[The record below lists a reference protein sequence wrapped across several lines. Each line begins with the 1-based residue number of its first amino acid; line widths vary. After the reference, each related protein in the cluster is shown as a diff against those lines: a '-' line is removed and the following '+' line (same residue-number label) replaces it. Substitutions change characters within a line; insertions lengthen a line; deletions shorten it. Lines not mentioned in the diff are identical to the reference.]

1 MNQHQ
6 ASPPISR
13 HPGLALCSLHF
24 LIVWNLAVTQP
35 LFDLLSRYAE
45 FFVIRQS
52 APLDIILFVLLLFLG
67 FPILLLLPVWGMN
80 RIHKGIS
87 LSLLLCLLG
96 ACSAALA
103 AQALQS
109 VPQGPGSVIVA
120 GASLIGLLTV
130 VGYYR
135 FPVIRTFFT
144 MLSPSLVLVPVLFL
158 FFSPIST
165 LLFSQKS
172 VAVAQVEIDN
182 PPPIIM
188 VVFDEFPLT
197 SLLDENYQIDTVRYP
212 NFAALAEQSTWF
224 RNATTVSEETVVA
237 VPSLLT
243 GQYPDR
249 FRMPRASDY
258 PSNLFTLLG
267 KTYTFE
273 VNETRTQICPESL
286 CGNGIVRQITLL
298 GRMQSL
304 LSDLSIVYL
313 HLLTPHAW
321 RIHLPSITHDWM
333 NFTTVDKPMTEDTRN
348 RTRLHQWL
356 WKDIHLERP
365 IERPQQFIQFI
376 DSIRSTE
383 QPTLFFLHV
392 LLPHIPYRMLPS
404 GKHYTVQS
412 VLPRL
417 DKGKRGDDTWEAI
430 QNQQRFLLQAGFMD
444 TLLGKLIRKLK
455 TVGLYDSTLI
465 VVTADHGVS
474 FRPGDDRRRLTP
486 TNAQDIMAIP
496 LFIKAPFQKEGKASD
511 QAVEIIDILP
521 SIVDLLGIDPPEA
534 MDGHSVFNPAFPD
547 RTQKMIFGASFT
559 EKEQVEIASETL
571 RQGVRKTLKR
581 QFEHFGSGHSRPNGL
596 FTIGQYP
603 DLIGKS
609 VKTFVV
615 EQDYHSAISID
626 QPERFAHVDPNAT
639 FIPAYITGQFYAGAT
654 EDMPVPT
661 LVVAIN
667 GTIQAVTQPW
677 VPLAKKDRRQWSALV
692 PEEAFQQGQ
701 NDVEVFEIQQNGEEY
716 LLLRSAGSIQ
726 ELSGDT
732 EVYQ

>member
-1 MNQHQ
+1 M
-6 ASPPISR
+6 
-13 HPGLALCSLHF
+13 
-24 LIVWNLAVTQP
+24 TQP
-35 LFDLLSRYAE
+35 LFDLLSRHAE

-52 APLDIILFVLLLFLG
+52 APLDIILFALLLFLG
-67 FPILLLLPVWGMN
+67 FPTLLLLPAWVMS
-80 RIHKGIS
+80 RIHTGIS
-87 LSLLLCLLG
+87 LGLLLCLL
-96 ACSAALA
+96 AVSSAALA
-103 AQALQS
+103 VQALQAVS
-109 VPQGPGSVIVA
+109 QMPGSILVA

-144 MLSPSLVLVPVLFL
+144 MLSPGLVLVPALFL
-158 FFSPIST
+158 FFSPVSA
-165 LLFSQKS
+165 LLFPQKE

-182 PPPIIM
+182 PPPIVM

-224 RNATTVSEETVVA
+224 RNATTVSGDTVVA

-267 KTYTFE
+267 RTYTFE
-273 VNETRTQICPESL
+273 VNETRTRMCPEYL
-286 CGNGIVRQITLL
+286 CGSGIVRQIGFP

-304 LSDLSIVYL
+304 LTDLYIVYL
-313 HLLTPHAW
+313 HLLAPHAW

-348 RTRLHQWL
+348 RTRLHKWL

-365 IERPQQFIQFI
+365 VERPQQFTQFI
-376 DSIRSTE
+376 DSIRSTD

-417 DKGKRGDDTWEAI
+417 DKGKRGDDTWEAV

-444 TLLGKLIRKLK
+444 TLLGKLLRKLK
-455 TVGLYDSTLI
+455 TVELYDPALI

-474 FRPGDDRRRLTP
+474 FRPGDYRRVLTP

-496 LFIKAPFQKEGKASD
+496 LFLKTPFQQEGKASD
-511 QAVEIIDILP
+511 REVEIIDILP
-521 SIVDLLGIDPPEA
+521 SIADTLGIDPPEA
-534 MDGHSVFNPAFPD
+534 VDGHSVFSPAFPD
-547 RTQKMIFGASFT
+547 RTQKIIFNTSFT
-559 EKEQVEIASETL
+559 EKKQMEIPSETV
-571 RQGVRKTLKR
+571 RQKTRKALKK
-581 QFEHFGSGHSRPNGL
+581 QLEHFGSGHSRPNGL

-603 DLIGKS
+603 DLIGKPI
-609 VKTFVV
+609 KAFVV
-615 EQDYHSAISID
+615 GQDRHSTIWID
-626 QPERFAHVDPNAT
+626 QPEHFAHVDLNAT
-639 FIPAYITGQFYAGAT
+639 FIPAYITGQFHAGAT
-654 EDMPVPT
+654 EGTPAPT
-661 LVVAIN
+661 LAVAIN
-667 GTIQAVTQPW
+667 GTIQAVSQPW
-677 VPLAKKDRRQWSALV
+677 VPLAEKDRGRWSALV
-692 PEEAFQQGQ
+692 PEEAFQQGH
-701 NDVEVFEIQQNGEEY
+701 NDVEVFEIQRNGRKH
-716 LLLRSAGSIQ
+716 LLLRPSGSIQ
-726 ELSGDT
+726 ELSGGT
-732 EVYQ
+732 GVPQRK